1 MNFGARGGFTFR
13 RLAESAAVARGV
25 AQRTSATS
33 RFTESAA
40 DRIIIPRRSPMRIG
54 VTEVNVEHLDGA
66 CAADPQVLG
75 LRVKTD
81 ASHTQRPGRARG
93 QIR

>member
-1 MNFGARGGFTFR
+1 
-13 RLAESAAVARGV
+13 
-25 AQRTSATS
+25 
-33 RFTESAA
+33 
-40 DRIIIPRRSPMRIG
+40 MRIG
-54 VTEVNVEHLDGA
+54 VTEVNVEHLDRA

-93 QIR
+93 ESR